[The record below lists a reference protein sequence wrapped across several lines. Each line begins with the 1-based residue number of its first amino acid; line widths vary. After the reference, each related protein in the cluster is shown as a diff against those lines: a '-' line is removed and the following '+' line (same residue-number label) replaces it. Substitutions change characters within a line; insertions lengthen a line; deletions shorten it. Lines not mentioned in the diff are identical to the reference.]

1 MLLLRFG
8 MARGGP
14 MQLAVYDLGGRR
26 VRTCLDTELDAGVYE
41 KSVDLTGM
49 RPGMYYA
56 ELRTTYGSI
65 HRSFVVTL

>member
-1 MLLLRFG
+1 
-8 MARGGP
+8 
-14 MQLAVYDLGGRR
+14 
-26 VRTCLDTELDAGVYE
+26 
-41 KSVDLTGM
+41 M